1 MRIYI
6 NRKSADK
13 SKGELD
19 RTEENIKEQAY
30 SLRSLIE
37 ELVTQGVMSFNQRA
51 SAEPMAL
58 TSSQIEAQ
66 AKEGKISFGTR
77 YADALAGVDSSLQ
90 TAYGNFQDGLFRIFV
105 DDVECLELDEQV
117 DIRENST
124 ITIIR
129 LIMLSGLPI

>member
-51 SAEPMAL
+51 SAEPMVL

-77 YADALAGVDSSLQ
+77 YAGALAGVESSLQ

-105 DDVECLELDEQV
+105 DDVEYLELDGQV
-117 DIRENST
+117 DIQENST

-129 LIMLSGLPI
+129 LTMLSGLPI